1 MAEVGDK
8 LVDIKSLKVVI
19 EALVKAILDAVT
31 MMIDSELANM
41 LDSKLADIPK
51 GNVNVVREST
61 HHTDYTKDT
70 LEFVTDST
78 GKVINV
84 YFIRK

>member
-8 LVDIKSLKVVI
+8 LVDLKSLRVVLAASLQEVLI
-19 EALVKAILDAVT
+19 AVNR
-31 MMIDSELANM
+31 MV
-41 LDSKLADIPK
+41 DSKLADMPN

-84 YFIRK
+84 YFISK

>member
-8 LVDIKSLKVVI
+8 LVDLKSLRVVLV
-19 EALVKAILDAVT
+19 ALLQEVIQSVIATVNKTI
-31 MMIDSELANM
+31 
-41 LDSKLADIPK
+41 DSKLADMPK
-51 GNVNVVREST
+51 GNVNVVRESA

-84 YFIRK
+84 YFISK